1 MDYLL
6 FSLYVHRAPVRDDYG
21 ICRLLGP
28 GDEIGNYIKRKYD
41 PVVDDE
47 TGIPTKEGAMEREKE
62 KGQYLNYYSIKEK
75 TFVFQRY
82 KTEALYNQRRFDL
95 SKLKPPFG
103 NGTVLAR
110 IIADSYKRYPRK
122 WLLAKASNGAAIREG
137 KLTKP
142 RAKAKKSTNPT
153 TEETAVE
160 PEPKGVFAD
169 MLKRTKDI
177 TKLKN
182 PSMKGK
188 AALGVNMFR
197 HSFISYLWREVK
209 IGDIQKMRLAEMM
222 LHSVK
227 QAENYNFKID
237 GIV

>member
-1 MDYLL
+1 MYKRQVL
-6 FSLYVHRAPVRDDYG
+6 RAPVRDDYG

-28 GDEIGNYIKRKYD
+28 DDAIGNYIKQKYD

-47 TGIPTKEGAMEREKE
+47 TGIPTKEGAMDREKE
-62 KGQYLNYYSIKEK
+62 KGQYYNYYSIKEK

-82 KTEALYNQRRFDL
+82 KTEKLYNQRRY
-95 SKLKPPFG
+95 KLAELKAPFG
-103 NGTVLAR
+103 NGVELAR
-110 IIADSYKRYPRK
+110 VIADSYKRYPRK
-122 WLLAKASNGAAIREG
+122 WLIAKASNGAAVREG

-142 RAKAKKSTNPT
+142 RAKAKLPTAPT
-153 TEETAVE
+153 TEETTVE

-188 AALGVNMFR
+188 APLGVNMFR
-197 HSFISYLWREVK
+197 HAKISDLWRRVK
-209 IGDIQKMRLAEMM
+209 IDSKQKKILAEMM

-227 QAENYNFKID
+227 QAENYNFLID
-237 GIV
+237 ESA